1 MIMIL
6 LYELFGFVK
15 KSCTFAAKFP
25 KYVTKM
31 GKNNNEEIENS
42 IFFENSYSFSC
53 VCALFVVPLSPI
65 K

>member
-1 MIMIL
+1 MKL
-6 LYELFGFVK
+6 HK
-15 KSCTFAAKFP
+15 KFAGIIYFTTFAAKFP

-42 IFFENSYSFSC
+42 IFFENNYSFSC
-53 VCALFVVPLSPI
+53 VFALFVVPLSPI